1 MAGILDALIPQQQQ
15 DIPHLNDAPTVDEL
29 AVTAPPR
36 ANPMDQMLM
45 QAPPTDPGPLQSG
58 APSPQM
64 DGPPDPGAPQTQTPP
79 GLNYNNTGAAQAVG
93 NALQD
98 EGTPRGGSANPG
110 VYGLLPQNL
119 QHGTLRNILGAL
131 GDAFLQGGGGNA
143 VYRPRM
149 EQQAIGQA
157 MAGMD
162 INDPQS
168 VAAAVQRVAGTGSPG
183 SVEMADKI
191 QQQAVQ
197 AQMRREALAQTGIWR
212 QQQIDAKNDGMYNR
226 MYAAATGDL
235 GRATSAEDYA
245 ARLARWDARVKA
257 IDPKADAISAL
268 GVPGEY
274 DPTQVNSQMGTTS
287 NQQQL
292 STDRRR
298 GQDMTQDNS
307 RHRDAAILGSAGMGA
322 SSRIGSATI
331 SANRPDEATFQD
343 NYINRR
349 RAGQQTTPEEDA
361 RFLHDTHVSNN
372 SRRRPPASVA
382 LNPQAGGGGAPNY
395 PVMTREQALIAAR
408 NPLNKGKG
416 FRIQGSSTV
425 QVFH

>member
-1 MAGILDALIPQQQQ
+1 MASILDTLIPQQQQ
-15 DIPHLNDAPTVDEL
+15 DIPHLNDPPSVDEL
-29 AVTAPPR
+29 AVNAPPR
-36 ANPMDQMLM
+36 ANPMDQILM
-45 QAPPTDPGPLQSG
+45 QAPSTDPGPLQSG
-58 APSPQM
+58 TPNPQM
-64 DGPPDPGAPQTQTPP
+64 DGPPDPGVPQTQTPP
-79 GLNYNNTGAAQAVG
+79 RMNYNNTGAVRAVG

-98 EGTPRGGSANPG
+98 EGTPSGGSANPG
-110 VYGLLPQNL
+110 VYGLLPQKL

-183 SVEMADKI
+183 SAEMADKI

-235 GRATSAEDYA
+235 GRATSAADYA
-245 ARLARWDARVKA
+245 TRLARWDARVKA

-268 GVPGEY
+268 GVPAEY
-274 DPTQVNSQMGTTS
+274 DPGQVNAAMGTTS
-287 NQQQL
+287 NQQQQ
-292 STDRRR
+292 SSDRRR
-298 GQDMTQDNS
+298 GQDMTQQNSQGRDN
-307 RHRDAAILGSAGMGA
+307 AILRSAGASA
-322 SSRIGSATI
+322 SSRIGAANI

-343 NYINRR
+343 SYIQRR
-349 RAGQQTTPEEDA
+349 RAGQSTTPEEDA
-361 RFLHDTHVSNN
+361 RFLHDTHVSNS

-382 LNPQAGGGGAPNY
+382 INPPPSGAPVVTNGDVAY
-395 PVMTREQALIAAR
+395 LRSNDTPQNRARFEHHFGAGAAR
-408 NPLNKGKG
+408 KYLG
-416 FRIQGSSTV
+416 
-425 QVFH
+425 H